1 MGVKTHVQNFLSA
14 SDAQIGLRRMA
25 ETTVETLK
33 SDARARK
40 SFASYME
47 WVKNPPL
54 SERAR
59 SQFEKKGRLKVP
71 GVISGDQT
79 ESTLLAVSFLW
90 MQRRLP
96 SVESQETFIARWP
109 KLLRTSDKFIGQL
122 EPDFLGELLVQTEA
136 RAAKDNSFAQRLDG
150 AARSLDQEL
159 KGIKDLAKQ
168 VPPLLEPTK
177 KGLPAGKRSG
187 RGSVLELTKEDVV
200 EVVILVFY
208 AGLLFGLGFQAGEK
222 SAD

>member
-1 MGVKTHVQNFLSA
+1 
-14 SDAQIGLRRMA
+14 MA
-25 ETTVETLK
+25 EITVETLK

-40 SFASYME
+40 SFASYVE

-59 SQFEKKGRLKVP
+59 GQFEKTSRLKVP
-71 GVISGDQT
+71 PVISGDQA

-96 SVESQETFIARWP
+96 SVESQEKFIARWP
-109 KLLRTSDKFIGQL
+109 KLLRNSDKFIGQL
-122 EPDFLGELLVQTEA
+122 EDDFLGELLVKTEA
-136 RAAKDNSFAQRLDG
+136 RAAKDSSFAQRLDG

-168 VPPLLEPTK
+168 VVPL
-177 KGLPAGKRSG
+177 
-187 RGSVLELTKEDVV
+187 LELTKKSLPAGHRSGGGSVVKLNKQDVL